1 MKVYLKMCL
10 TCCDGCMSVGISL
23 YMAVNILKRV
33 NNNMDEPKE
42 WCLND
47 PKLRLNKAYRVKQS
61 LIRRII

>member
-1 MKVYLKMCL
+1 
-10 TCCDGCMSVGISL
+10 MSVGISL